1 MNNIN
6 NELLLFKLFIKDINY
21 FNLYKNIVEDFI
33 LDKQYKFI
41 YNLIV
46 DYYNKYNHHT
56 YIEKQELISF
66 FNLNFSLLKDKDIYL
81 DTIELMYTLEVSD
94 SLIKDIIKN
103 LIEKDKSNK
112 IINKLLPVITE
123 GKTNILQEIKHEIEN
138 YERSLQISIS
148 EESPFIEKDLD
159 DLINE
164 EVFSGGL
171 NWRLSCLQ
179 TDIGPLRGGTLG
191 HVFARPD
198 TGKTSFLASE
208 ITNFAEQ
215 LDESACGI
223 WFNNEEKGTR
233 VKLRNYTA
241 MLGAPLNSIVNN
253 IDKAKAIFEK
263 RGGNKIKIFDEAFIT
278 IEIME
283 KLIKTFTPRF
293 IVVDQGD
300 KVTFKGSHH
309 LDSTPRL
316 KELYRKFREL
326 AKVYNIDIITAGQAS
341 AEAEGKRWLQL
352 DHMDNSKTG
361 KPGEL
366 DYAIGIGKTHD
377 ESSDDFRF
385 IALPKNK
392 MATGKHS
399 KTMVIFDS
407 LSGRYKDS

>member
-21 FNLYKNIVEDFI
+21 FNLYRNIVEDFI

-66 FNLNFSLLKDKDIYL
+66 FNLNFSLLKDKEMYL
-81 DTIELMYTLEVSD
+81 DTIELMYSLEISD

-138 YERSLQISIS
+138 YERTLQITVSDA
-148 EESPFIEKDLD
+148 SPFVEEDLESLLEK
-159 DLINE
+159 
-164 EVFSGGL
+164 EVVSDGL
-171 NWRLSCLQ
+171 NWRLTCLRE
-179 TDIGPLRGGTLG
+179 DIGPLRGGTLG
-191 HVFARPD
+191 HVYARPD

-208 ITNFAEQ
+208 VTYFAEQ
-215 LDESACGI
+215 LNTDECAI

-241 MLGAPLNSIVNN
+241 MLGAPLTSIMNN
-253 IDKAKAIFEK
+253 IDKAKSYFDK

-278 IEIME
+278 IETIE
-283 KLIKTFTPRF
+283 KIIKNYSPRF
-293 IVVDQGD
+293 IVIDQGD
-300 KVTFKGSHH
+300 KVTFRGSHH
-309 LDSTPRL
+309 LESTPRL

-326 AKVYNIDIITAGQAS
+326 AKVYNIDLLTAGQAS
-341 AEAEGKRWLQL
+341 AEAEGKKWLQL

-366 DYAIGIGKTHD
+366 DYAIGIGKVHD
-377 ESSDDFRF
+377 DGYNDIRF
-385 IALPKNK
+385 ISLSKNK
-392 MATGKHS
+392 MATGNHS
-399 KTMVIFDS
+399 KTMVTFDS
-407 LSGRYKDS
+407 ISGRYKDS